1 MLKCVNELKQ
11 AYNRWKLSEKQEVFR
26 SQQTAMKCRQGA
38 MAKQNFSSV
47 VFIVLH
53 KVVLTFDSMDTWQI
67 LRYYPSN
74 MERFCMPFISVL
86 HDIKFRV
93 FLLFFFLLLLLVLIS
108 SLGAGVKS
116 MLLTLFALNSWRSR
130 ETGFLS
136 ESKKKFTELHISLLK
151 S

>member
-1 MLKCVNELKQ
+1 
-11 AYNRWKLSEKQEVFR
+11 
-26 SQQTAMKCRQGA
+26 MKCRQGA

-86 HDIKFRV
+86 HDIKFGV
-93 FLLFFFLLLLLVLIS
+93 FLLFFFLLLLLFLIS

-116 MLLTLFALNSWRSR
+116 MLLTLFALNS
-130 ETGFLS
+130 
-136 ESKKKFTELHISLLK
+136 
-151 S
+151 

>member
-1 MLKCVNELKQ
+1 MKIN
-11 AYNRWKLSEKQEVFR
+11 WKQELFR
-26 SQQTAMKCRQGA
+26 LQQTAMKCRQGA

-93 FLLFFFLLLLLVLIS
+93 FLLFVFLLLLFLIS

-116 MLLTLFALNSWRSR
+116 MLRTLFALNSWRSR

>member
-1 MLKCVNELKQ
+1 
-11 AYNRWKLSEKQEVFR
+11 
-26 SQQTAMKCRQGA
+26 

-74 MERFCMPFISVL
+74 MERFCMLFISVL
-86 HDIKFRV
+86 HGIKFRV
-93 FLLFFFLLLLLVLIS
+93 FLLFFFLLLLLFLIS

-116 MLLTLFALNSWRSR
+116 MLLTLFALNS
-130 ETGFLS
+130 
-136 ESKKKFTELHISLLK
+136 
-151 S
+151 

>member
-1 MLKCVNELKQ
+1 MKIN
-11 AYNRWKLSEKQEVFR
+11 WKQELFR
-26 SQQTAMKCRQGA
+26 LQQTAMKCRQGA

-93 FLLFFFLLLLLVLIS
+93 FLLFVFLLLLFLIS

-116 MLLTLFALNSWRSR
+116 MLRTLFALNSWRSR

-136 ESKKKFTELHISLLK
+136 ESKKKIHRTAHFSLKILRND
-151 S
+151 